1 MHWASA
7 TISIVTQGMAKRMK
21 IDPNQYDGDVDFE
34 LPPEKL
40 VIKKMKVVPERFK
53 PIVRRVRPVLE
64 SYNSR

>member
-1 MHWASA
+1 
-7 TISIVTQGMAKRMK
+7 MAKRMK